1 MQVPRLPAKPV
12 YTTFETNLDFF
23 ELFGRI
29 EQQFET
35 CFLLESMGEQGY
47 DSRYSVIGFAP
58 DYTFVGKSGEVE
70 ITAPSGVERVKTENP
85 YYYLREILPRDVLTR
100 NYAGGLVGYLGYDA
114 ANFFEPTLGV
124 AFHST
129 YPAFQMGLFTDGLLH
144 DKMTGE
150 TTYFYF
156 LKDRREQI
164 ASALSQPLKAEQTL
178 VRSLGQSKTRE
189 QHAVMVEAAKQE
201 ILDGNTFQV
210 QIGLSES
217 YVISGDWLNIY
228 ASLRQINP
236 SPHMYF
242 MKFKTGGK
250 TYRLVGASPELLY
263 RQRQGEMESFPLAG
277 TTRRGKSF
285 DEDQQLVRALL
296 SDKKEIAEHNM
307 LVDLHRNDIGRV
319 ARYGSVKVRRI
330 FDVKKFSHVQH
341 ISSEVVGLIAPGED
355 MFTALASSFP
365 AGTLSGAPKIES
377 MRIIDRIEQ
386 EARGPYGGAVGH
398 FGFNGDCTFAIPI
411 RTIFGVD
418 DNAFIRASGGV
429 VYDSTSEGEYQE
441 IQNKLAAV
449 KKALAEYMPADG
461 AKG

>member
-1 MQVPRLPAKPV
+1 MQIPRLPAKPV
-12 YTTFETNLDFF
+12 YAAFATELDFF

-29 EQQFET
+29 EQSFET
-35 CFLLESMGEQGY
+35 CFLLESMGEQSY

-58 DYTFVGKSGEVE
+58 ECIFIGRPGKVE
-70 ITAPSGVERVKTENP
+70 IASPSGVERVQAENP
-85 YYYLREILPRDVLTR
+85 YYYLREVLPRDVLTR

-114 ANFFEPTLGV
+114 ANFFEPKLSV
-124 AFHST
+124 AFHPHF
-129 YPAFQMGLFTDGLLH
+129 PAFQMGLFTDGLLH

-156 LKDRREQI
+156 LHDRREQI
-164 ASALSQPLKAEQTL
+164 EAALAQPRRRLATTVK
-178 VRSLGQSKTRE
+178 SLGQSKTRE
-189 QHAVMVEAAKQE
+189 QHAAMVEAAKQE

-386 EARGPYGGAVGH
+386 EPRGPYGGAVGH

-418 DNAFIRASGGV
+418 GNAFIRASGGI
-429 VYDSTSEGEYQE
+429 VYDSTAEGEYQE

-449 KKALAEYMPADG
+449 RHALAEYMQAGG
-461 AKG
+461 ARE

>member
-1 MQVPRLPAKPV
+1 MQIPPLPAKPF
-12 YTTFETNLDFF
+12 YFPFATELDFF
-23 ELFGRI
+23 TLFGRI
-29 EQQFET
+29 EQYFTT
-35 CFLLESMGEQGY
+35 CFLLESMGEQSY

-58 DYTFVGKSGEVE
+58 DFLFVGKPRAVEVN
-70 ITAPSGVERVKTENP
+70 SHQKTEHIEVTNP
-85 YYYLREILPRDVLTR
+85 YYYLRSILPRDVLTR

-114 ANFFEPTLGV
+114 ANFFEPTLKV
-124 AFHST
+124 SFHGDF
-129 YPAFQMGLFTDGLLH
+129 PAFQMGLFTDGLLY

-156 LKDRREQI
+156 LHDRRREI
-164 ASALSQPLKAEQTL
+164 EAALSAPRTTKPTSVECH
-178 VRSLGQSKTRE
+178 GQSKTRDE
-189 QHAVMVEAAKQE
+189 HAAMVEAAKRE

-217 YVISGDWLNIY
+217 YEIQGDWLNLY
-228 ASLRQINP
+228 ASLRRINP

-242 MKFKTGGK
+242 MKFHAGGK

-277 TTRRGKSF
+277 TTRRGATF
-285 DEDQQLVRALL
+285 EEDQRLVRELL
-296 SDKKEIAEHNM
+296 SNPKEIAEHNM
-307 LVDLHRNDIGRV
+307 LVDLHRNDLGRV

-341 ISSEVVGLIAPGED
+341 ISSEVVGLIAPQHD
-355 MFTALASSFP
+355 MFSALASSFP

-377 MRIIDRIEQ
+377 MKIIDRIEK
-386 EARGPYGGAVGH
+386 EPRGPYGGAIGH

-418 DNAFIRASGGV
+418 QNAFIRASGGV
-429 VYDSTSEGEYQE
+429 VYDSTAEGEYEE
-441 IQNKLAAV
+441 IQNKLAATR
-449 KKALAEYMPADG
+449 KALAEYMT
-461 AKG
+461 KTE

>member
-1 MQVPRLPAKPV
+1 MQIPRLPAKPV
-12 YTTFETNLDFF
+12 YVPFATELDFF
-23 ELFGRI
+23 ELFGRM
-29 EQQFET
+29 EQSFET
-35 CFLLESMGEQGY
+35 CFLLESMGEQSY

-58 DYTFVGKSGEVE
+58 DFTFVGKSGEIE
-70 ITAPSGVERVKTENP
+70 MTSPSGVERVKAENP
-85 YYYLREILPRDVLTR
+85 YYCLREILPRDVLTR

-124 AFHST
+124 AFHRQ

-156 LKDRREQI
+156 LEDRREQI
-164 ASALSQPLKAEQTL
+164 AVAVALPRKTEATT
-178 VRSLGQSKTRE
+178 VNPLGQSKARE
-189 QHAVMVEAAKQE
+189 QHTTMVEAAKQE

-210 QIGLSES
+210 QIGFSES
-217 YVISGDWLNIY
+217 YSISGDWLNIY
-228 ASLRQINP
+228 SSLRQINP

-242 MKFKTGGK
+242 MKFKSGGK
-250 TYRLVGASPELLY
+250 TFRLVGASPELLY

-277 TTRRGKSF
+277 TTRRGKTF

-307 LVDLHRNDIGRV
+307 LVDLHRNDLGRV

-386 EARGPYGGAVGH
+386 EPRGPYGGAVGH

-429 VYDSTSEGEYQE
+429 VYDSTAEGEYQE

-449 KKALAEYMPADG
+449 KKALAEYIPAGG
-461 AKG
+461 AKE